1 MNRTLVSI
9 AGIPKGIETN
19 IQTVSKVSEDVLE
32 TVSTIPDIL
41 DANVKVISAIPADL
55 TSKANSLVEKT
66 TNFPSHVQTEVN
78 STITRIQMD
87 LEEKKK
93 RIIAA
98 AVLIKSIALF
108 PYEASLKV
116 ISVLEIISSQI
127 NELRS
132 ELAGE
137 ITPEKAERLRQRAL
151 IRKAQLESR
160 QSVVNT
166 YDTTKKLVYDFF
178 DGVENA
184 IIAVQRGVE
193 ETKKTPEKLQRLSQA
208 VSAKVEDIKQTP
220 TKLSEFQKSLIKRL
234 DAIKSIPSNVKRS
247 VDGFQSKLRKSQ
259 AELVKAGA
267 YLWRVITLEEAK
279 TSISVTQRRLR
290 DVQDSFNAVSRD
302 IRDPQQYFQRVAKK
316 NTAIKVLLA
325 LAGLTRDLAVGTYKM
340 ATTLANS
347 TTTSKNDEYAKYLF
361 SKKEGHSS
369 FNSTFEFSPNVAT
382 SKPSREGAEGFTKL
396 SNEHR
401 DSKQSTEQVGSSSLE
416 SSTADIQASRA
427 ARESNKSVLNI
438 PADTTITDPMS
449 FEEWCNSDKSNA
461 NSSKRQQ

>member
-1 MNRTLVSI
+1 MDVIKETVYQSLDTLNTLPSVMSSTQQKIQNIPNQLESTKSSLSKSAIQVRESVNRTLVSI

-87 LEEKKK
+87 LEERKK

-151 IRKAQLESR
+151 SR
-160 QSVVNT
+160 
-166 YDTTKKLVYDFF
+166 
-178 DGVENA
+178 
-184 IIAVQRGVE
+184 R
-193 ETKKTPEKLQRLSQA
+193 
-208 VSAKVEDIKQTP
+208 
-220 TKLSEFQKSLIKRL
+220 
-234 DAIKSIPSNVKRS
+234 
-247 VDGFQSKLRKSQ
+247 
-259 AELVKAGA
+259 
-267 YLWRVITLEEAK
+267 
-279 TSISVTQRRLR
+279 
-290 DVQDSFNAVSRD
+290 
-302 IRDPQQYFQRVAKK
+302 
-316 NTAIKVLLA
+316 
-325 LAGLTRDLAVGTYKM
+325 M
-340 ATTLANS
+340 
-347 TTTSKNDEYAKYLF
+347 
-361 SKKEGHSS
+361 
-369 FNSTFEFSPNVAT
+369 
-382 SKPSREGAEGFTKL
+382 
-396 SNEHR
+396 
-401 DSKQSTEQVGSSSLE
+401 
-416 SSTADIQASRA
+416 SST
-427 ARESNKSVLNI
+427 K
-438 PADTTITDPMS
+438 
-449 FEEWCNSDKSNA
+449 
-461 NSSKRQQ
+461 